1 MAWQNRRVYYY
12 LATVVG
18 ASVLFTLA
26 YNYGMSAWENEPQPI
41 YRSLEVVFQ
50 TFTTT
55 GYGEDAPWQTP
66 QMNVLAVVMQLT
78 GIGLILTA
86 VDVLAVPAIRNALAV
101 DPPTEV
107 DGLEGHVVLCEFTPR
122 GEAFVE
128 ELESRGQEYVV
139 VEPDGERATKLHK
152 EEYTVVHGDPES
164 TEVLER
170 VGIERAAAVLADST
184 DDTNASIVLSARE
197 MNPDVQVV
205 TLVEDVDLAPYHR
218 IAGAD
223 EVLSPRQLLG
233 ESLASRVP
241 TAVSTTVAEGVTL
254 GEEFEL
260 VEIVVQEGSD
270 LCRRTL
276 TEARIRD
283 RFGVNVIGAWF
294 DGDFESPVPA
304 DARMTRGT
312 RLLVAGDPE
321 GLAEVRD
328 ATVSKMR
335 SFGPQDVVIAG
346 FGESGAATHEAIRE
360 TAARLTVVDA
370 VEIGGVDV
378 VGDARDPDVLSEAGI
393 EGASVLVL
401 ALGDDTAAT
410 FATLVARDMNP
421 DLEILVRANEQ
432 DNEEKLRRAG
442 ADYVQSLAGI
452 SGRMMASTLFEDEEM
467 LTYDTE
473 LEVATEPAGRLAG
486 TTLVDAGV
494 RTETGCT
501 VLAVLRDDRT
511 ITRFDPATFEF
522 EPDDRVIVVGKE
534 DDVAAFE
541 AQFGA

>member
-18 ASVLFTLA
+18 TSILFTLA
-26 YNYGMSAWENEPQPI
+26 YNYGMSVWENEPQPV
-41 YRSLEVVFQ
+41 YQSLEVVFQ

-66 QMNVLAVVMQLT
+66 QMNVLVVVMQLT

-86 VDVLAVPAIRNALAV
+86 VDVLAVPAIRNALSV

-107 DGLEGHVVLCEFTPR
+107 AGLEDHVVLCEFTPR

-139 VEPDGERATKLHK
+139 VEPDPDEATKLHK
-152 EEYTVVHGDPES
+152 AEYTVVHGDPES
-164 TEVLER
+164 TDVLER
-170 VGIERAAAVLADST
+170 VGIERATAVLADST

-197 MNPDVQVV
+197 VNPDVQIV

-233 ESLASRVP
+233 KSLASRVP
-241 TAVSTTVAEGVTL
+241 TAVSTTVAEGVTI
-254 GEEFEL
+254 GEAFEL

-276 TEARIRD
+276 AEARIRD

-294 DGDFESPVPA
+294 DGDFESPVPT

-335 SFGPQDVVIAG
+335 SFGPQDVVVAG
-346 FGESGAATHEAIRE
+346 FGESGAATHEALRE
-360 TAARLTVVDA
+360 TITHLTVVD
-370 VEIGGVDV
+370 VEEISGVDV

-393 EGASVLVL
+393 EEASVLVL

-410 FATLVARDMNP
+410 FATLIARDLNP
-421 DLEILVRANEQ
+421 DLEIIVRANEQ
-432 DNEEKLRRAG
+432 DNVEKLHRAG

-452 SGRMMASTLFEDEEM
+452 SGRMMASTLFEGEEM

-486 TTLVDAGV
+486 TTLVDADV

-511 ITRFDPATFEF
+511 ITRFDPESFEF
-522 EPDDRVIVVGKE
+522 EPEDRVILVGTE
-534 DDVAAFE
+534 ADVAAFE
-541 AQFGA
+541 AQFGT

>member
-1 MAWQNRRVYYY
+1 MVRQNRRVYYY
-12 LATVVG
+12 LAAVVG
-18 ASVLFTLA
+18 TSVAFTLA
-26 YNYGMSAWENEPQPI
+26 YNFGMSTWENEPQPL

-66 QMNVLAVVMQLT
+66 QMNVLVLVMQLT

-86 VDVLAVPAIRNALAV
+86 VDVLAVPVIRDALTV

-107 DGLEGHVVLCEFTPR
+107 DGLEDHVVICEFTSR

-128 ELESRGQEYVV
+128 ELESRGQDYVV
-139 VEPDGERATKLHK
+139 VEPDRERATALHK
-152 EEYTVVHGDPES
+152 DEYTVVHGDPES
-164 TEVLER
+164 TAVLER
-170 VGIERAAAVLADST
+170 VGIERATAVLADST

-197 MNPDVQVV
+197 VNPGVQVV

-233 ESLASRVP
+233 KSLASRVP

-254 GEEFEL
+254 GDDFEL

-270 LCRRTL
+270 LCQRTL
-276 TEARIRD
+276 AEARIRD

-294 DGDFESPVPA
+294 DGDFESPVPTG
-304 DARMTRGT
+304 ARMTRGT

-346 FGESGAATHEAIRE
+346 FGESGSATHEALRE
-360 TAARLTVVDA
+360 TTTQLTVVDTA
-370 VEIGGVDV
+370 EIGGVDV

-393 EGASVLVL
+393 EAASVLVL

-410 FATLVARDMNP
+410 FATLIARDLNP

-473 LEVATEPAGRLAG
+473 LEVVTEPAGGLAG
-486 TTLVDAGV
+486 TTVVETDV
-494 RTETGCT
+494 RAETGCT
-501 VLAVLRDDRT
+501 VLAVVRDGRT
-511 ITRFDPATFEF
+511 ITRFDPETFELAA
-522 EPDDRVIVVGKE
+522 EDRVVLVGTE